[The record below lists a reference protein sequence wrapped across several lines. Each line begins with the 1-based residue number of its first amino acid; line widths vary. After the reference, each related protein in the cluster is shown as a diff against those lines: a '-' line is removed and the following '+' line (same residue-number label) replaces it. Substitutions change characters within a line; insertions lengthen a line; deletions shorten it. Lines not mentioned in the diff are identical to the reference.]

1 MTREETIDR
10 CANYLL
16 NTYEAMDGT
25 HEENKAALAETLEGD
40 DFIANRVL
48 RSWMLLP
55 PRSLL
60 RYQQTAPG
68 DNGLRQWLENVI
80 D

>member
-1 MTREETIDR
+1 MTREESIDR

-25 HEENKAALAETLEGD
+25 HEENKAAFAEVLEGD
-40 DFIANRVL
+40 DFNAGRVL

-60 RYQQTAPG
+60 TFQQSGQADEG
-68 DNGLRQWLENVI
+68 FRRWLESVI